1 MFDKLIDFLIEMLDK
16 ALPIF
21 IINQYD
27 EGILLRRGL
36 FVKKVTGGIY
46 FKIPF
51 LDEVVSQTVVMTTM
65 QLPAQSL
72 YTKDKKHIVVKA
84 IIKYSVEDVKVL
96 LLETWDAVDA
106 ISDTT
111 QGIIKDEIMDL
122 NLAEITKD
130 TDKAI
135 TTKAKREA
143 KRWGI
148 KIDKVTFT
156 NLGEIK
162 SIRLF
167 NETTTEL

>member
-1 MFDKLIDFLIEMLDK
+1 MFDKLIDFLIEFLDK
-16 ALPIF
+16 SLPF
-21 IINQYD
+21 FVINQYD
-27 EGILLRRGL
+27 EGVLLRRGL
-36 FVKKVTGGIY
+36 FVKQVTGGIY

-51 LDEVVSQTVVMTTM
+51 LDEVISQTVVMTTM

-84 IIKYSVEDVKVL
+84 IIKYSVEDVKTL
-96 LLETWDAVDA
+96 LLESFDAVDA

-122 NLAEITKD
+122 NLSEITKD
-130 TDKAI
+130 TDKTI
-135 TTKAKREA
+135 TAKAKKEA
-143 KRWGI
+143 RRWGI
-148 KIDKVTFT
+148 KIDRVTFT

-167 NETTTEL
+167 NETSDL

>member
-16 ALPIF
+16 ALPF
-21 IINQYD
+21 FVINQYD
-27 EGILLRRGL
+27 EGVLLRRGL
-36 FVKKVTGGIY
+36 FYKHVKGGIY

-51 LDEVVSQTVVMTTM
+51 LDEVISVNVVTTTM
-65 QLPAQSL
+65 ELPAQSL
-72 YTKDKKHIVVKA
+72 YTKDKKHIVCKA
-84 IIKYSVEDVKVL
+84 IIKYSVEDVKTL
-96 LLETWDAVDA
+96 LLETRDAVDA

-122 NLAEITKD
+122 NLSEIAKD
-130 TDKAI
+130 TDNAI
-135 TTKAKREA
+135 TIRARREA

-167 NETTTEL
+167 NENSEL

>member
-1 MFDKLIDFLIEMLDK
+1 MFDKLIDFLIEIIDK
-16 ALPIF
+16 VIPF
-21 IINQYD
+21 FVINQYD
-27 EGILLRRGL
+27 EGVLLRRGL

-84 IIKYSVEDVKVL
+84 IIKYSVEDVKTL

-122 NLAEITKD
+122 RLEEITKD
-130 TDKAI
+130 TDKSI
-135 TTKAKREA
+135 TAKAKKEA

-148 KIDKVTFT
+148 KIEKVTFT

-167 NETTTEL
+167 NENPEL

>member
-1 MFDKLIDFLIEMLDK
+1 MFDKLIDFLLETLDK
-16 ALPIF
+16 VLPFF
-21 IINQYD
+21 IVNQYD
-27 EGILLRRGL
+27 EAVLLRRGL
-36 FVKKVTGGIY
+36 FHKQFTGGIY

-51 LDEVVSQTVVMTTM
+51 LDEVISQTVVTTTM

-72 YTKDKKHIVVKA
+72 YTKDKKHIVCKA
-84 IIKYSVEDVKVL
+84 IIKYSVEDVKTL

-122 NLAEITKD
+122 DLAEITKD
-130 TDKAI
+130 TDNAI
-135 TTKAKREA
+135 TIKARREA
-143 KRWGI
+143 KRWGV
-148 KIDKVTFT
+148 KIEKVTFT

-167 NETTTEL
+167 NETVEI